1 MREYLLLIGLILM
14 ILAGVAAV
22 LSLIVISH
30 RKHIL
35 NMKLMEEYGDVKR
48 YNIRTGGALD

>member
-1 MREYLLLIGLILM
+1 MTEYLLLIGLILM

-35 NMKLMEEYGDVKR
+35 NMKRMEEYGDVKR
-48 YNIRTGGALD
+48 YNIRTGGAQD

>member
-22 LSLIVISH
+22 LSLVVISH

-48 YNIRTGGALD
+48 YNIRTGGAQD